1 MVPSKIVRRSS
12 LANPISLAASMGER
26 ARPGGHEENWFLR
39 KKLLAPAGGARL
51 LDFGLNRGN
60 EEKWFRKENVR
71 GTLFVAEL
79 EGLPESR

>member
-1 MVPSKIVRRSS
+1 LRTRFPW
-12 LANPISLAASMGER
+12 LPLEGER

-39 KKLLAPAGGARL
+39 KKYGTYWWD

-60 EEKWFRKENVR
+60 EEKWFRKENVPWA
-71 GTLFVAEL
+71 LFGAEL